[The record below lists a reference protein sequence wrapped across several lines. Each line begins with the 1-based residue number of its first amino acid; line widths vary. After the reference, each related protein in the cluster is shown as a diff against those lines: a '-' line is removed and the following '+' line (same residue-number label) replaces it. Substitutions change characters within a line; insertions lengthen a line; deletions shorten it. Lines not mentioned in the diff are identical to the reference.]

1 VSSIFL
7 SVKLEKMEREKNI
20 FDKIG
25 SLIPGYAGYAE
36 RDGRRNC
43 DKILREA
50 ISLKL
55 YDVERN
61 LNQKML
67 DVLKKEGVKK
77 MQELEDLRKHINTL
91 SSKIKFAPYGVSSF
105 FADNQIKEDE
115 LSNVY
120 QYDLNIVES
129 AEKLGDLVK
138 FDIGEPFKFEVL
150 EFENQLL
157 KRNNYLNGF
166 K

>member
-1 VSSIFL
+1 
-7 SVKLEKMEREKNI
+7 MEREKNF

-43 DKILREA
+43 DKILRDA
-50 ISLKL
+50 VSLKL
-55 YDVERN
+55 FDLERR

-77 MQELEDLRKHINTL
+77 MQELEDLRKLINTL

-120 QYDLNIVES
+120 QYDLNIIES
-129 AEKLGDLVK
+129 AET
-138 FDIGEPFKFEVL
+138 
-150 EFENQLL
+150 
-157 KRNNYLNGF
+157 
-166 K
+166 